1 MVYPKKLTLDQELE
15 IFGRVLHGE
24 RHIDLAQQFQVS
36 PATISRMINRYQSSA
51 NHDSA
56 RAAAALY
63 YKKQPPTKNRVTH
76 PARPLSESSRHT
88 MPILAQRV
96 ALPPAAPGNGFQ
108 VCYAHGAIGMV
119 IHSQTA
125 FAAPV
130 IADWQKGPDCT
141 HEPDSTGPPD
151 AAGPGQPAI
160 ILGAEPIPTHGTG
173 ADEIQGAFETAP
185 STTQSEFEPEH
196 RGVDAP
202 SHSRILE
209 LDDSLR
215 LRVLDR
221 ADGDGD
227 KIVSKLLR
235 CGIFSLESCLALERM
250 EGLAKHGFDDEEV
263 KVLLL
268 EDDSWK
274 SRYAWLDA
282 FIESLPPYLKNERRT
297 TEPLKEAI
305 RQEKGIEGLNDLYS
319 KFDTIERL
327 PLLVKAYIRSQQFK
341 TQCEP
346 DTTRKLPASRNLPDQ
361 TGMTGISASIPCQ
374 EGASISSDA
383 ERPASHDCAN
393 QTGMQGI
400 PESIAYQDGASIS
413 SDAERPALEDA
424 NLLLSLRN
432 EQPRIEDLCA
442 LARIIFKCVP
452 GFFMN
457 THGIS
462 GTIQPGQLMKLLVR
476 GFRALKQAHLNVTDC
491 DFIDIGCSCGHVLW
505 AAVVSKL
512 FKTVYGVDHPEN
524 KQAILQAKQYFQ
536 NMAGSNPSLAT
547 YKEQFGNVQF
557 RWCDCGQLNSKDLGS
572 LLGGT
577 AGLPAML
584 YWFCTGWSA
593 QDVHN
598 CARMISLNFH
608 NRRGCLAWCVCP
620 EAKEWMLSTCCV

>member
-1 MVYPKKLTLDQELE
+1 
-15 IFGRVLHGE
+15 
-24 RHIDLAQQFQVS
+24 
-36 PATISRMINRYQSSA
+36 
-51 NHDSA
+51 
-56 RAAAALY
+56 
-63 YKKQPPTKNRVTH
+63 
-76 PARPLSESSRHT
+76 
-88 MPILAQRV
+88 
-96 ALPPAAPGNGFQ
+96 
-108 VCYAHGAIGMV
+108 
-119 IHSQTA
+119 
-125 FAAPV
+125 
-130 IADWQKGPDCT
+130 
-141 HEPDSTGPPD
+141 
-151 AAGPGQPAI
+151 
-160 ILGAEPIPTHGTG
+160 
-173 ADEIQGAFETAP
+173 
-185 STTQSEFEPEH
+185 
-196 RGVDAP
+196 
-202 SHSRILE
+202 
-209 LDDSLR
+209 
-215 LRVLDR
+215 
-221 ADGDGD
+221 
-227 KIVSKLLR
+227 
-235 CGIFSLESCLALERM
+235 M

-393 QTGMQGI
+393 QTVMQGTPESI
-400 PESIAYQDGASIS
+400 AYQDGASISSDAERPASHDCANQTVMQGTPESIAYQDGASIS

-424 NLLLSLRN
+424 NLLLCLRN

-462 GTIQPGQLMKLLVR
+462 GTIQPGQLMKLLVP
-476 GFRALKQAHLNVTDC
+476 GFRALKQAHLNVTDF

-536 NMAGSNPSLAT
+536 HMAGSNPASGMGPRKFTSILVSD
-547 YKEQFGNVQF
+547 Y
-557 RWCDCGQLNSKDLGS
+557 
-572 LLGGT
+572 
-577 AGLPAML
+577 
-584 YWFCTGWSA
+584 
-593 QDVHN
+593 
-598 CARMISLNFH
+598 
-608 NRRGCLAWCVCP
+608 
-620 EAKEWMLSTCCV
+620 